1 MRNLLIPL
9 HLVILLVD
17 VRAMNFIIPIR
28 SLLKLIPVLEILRLK
43 KTNLQY
49 GYHSLAS
56 TLTTPFH
63 PLLGNVD
70 QVLVGKALKQLPSKE
85 AQVATK
91 FDYERMQ
98 LMLVK
103 RYSRMC
109 VHLL

>member
-1 MRNLLIPL
+1 M
-9 HLVILLVD
+9 ILLVD

-28 SLLKLIPVLEILRLK
+28 SLLKQIPVLEILRLK
-43 KTNLQY
+43 K
-49 GYHSLAS
+49 
-56 TLTTPFH
+56 PVE
-63 PLLGNVD
+63 GNVD

-109 VHLL
+109 AHLL